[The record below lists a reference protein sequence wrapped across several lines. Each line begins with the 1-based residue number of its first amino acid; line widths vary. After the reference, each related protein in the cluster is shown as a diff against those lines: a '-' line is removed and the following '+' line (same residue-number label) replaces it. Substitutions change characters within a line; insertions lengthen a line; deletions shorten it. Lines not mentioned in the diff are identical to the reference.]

1 MSFAGQ
7 TNSMVGVIKPEV
19 NAREKIS
26 KSISQK
32 PLITLT
38 DLNAPAVS
46 QAIDIKM
53 PEDKEPGREK
63 LKKVVQKTN
72 KLMTLSSY
80 HLQFRID
87 EDSDRIQVKLIDD
100 ESNKVIREIPPDK
113 MLALSA
119 KIKEVIETFRKMV
132 GVFVDVLA

>member
-7 TNSMVGVIKPEV
+7 TNSVVGVMKPEV
-19 NAREKIS
+19 NAREQIS
-26 KSISQK
+26 KGISKK
-32 PLITLT
+32 PLITLA
-38 DLNAPAVS
+38 DLNAPTVN
-46 QAIDIKM
+46 QPIDIKLQ
-53 PEDKEPGREK
+53 EDKEPAREK

-72 KLMTLSSY
+72 KLITMSNY

-87 EDSDRIQVKLIDD
+87 EDSERLQVKLIDD
-100 ESNKVIREIPPDK
+100 ESNKVIREIPPDS

-119 KIKEVIETFRKMV
+119 KIKEIIGTFRKMV